1 MGKQDMVINDALP
14 KIKVDPES
22 FVITINTK
30 KMRSSLLGF
39 YLYLAYATY
48 FSVLK
53 KTSTLL

>member
-1 MGKQDMVINDALP
+1 MVINDALP